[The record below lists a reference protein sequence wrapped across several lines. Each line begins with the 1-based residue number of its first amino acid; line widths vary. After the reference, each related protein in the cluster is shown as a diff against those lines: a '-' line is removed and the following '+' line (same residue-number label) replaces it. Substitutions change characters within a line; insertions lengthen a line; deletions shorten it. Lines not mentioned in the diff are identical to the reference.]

1 MITFKRHIK
10 LRSKKFQDIQISR
23 FFLEYDERNNC
34 ATTFVLI
41 DYIRCMRRFSLRSR
55 RRKSSATRSLG
66 VYHQKKNDRIEKLRE
81 AELFAGMEMA
91 VDFDLTRRNLIT
103 LRTGLRGSETR
114 NEASR
119 RSRDDNV
126 KVRYEF
132 HRRSFP
138 SEGFSICRYSEKD
151 RRRSSPF
158 A

>member
-1 MITFKRHIK
+1 MIFLEIWRKKQLCDYFRTYWLHSLHEISAAIS
-10 LRSKKFQDIQISR
+10 SKKFGD
-23 FFLEYDERNNC
+23 
-34 ATTFVLI
+34 TFSQ
-41 DYIRCMRRFSLRSR
+41 SLRPEEKRPHRGTSR
-55 RRKSSATRSLG
+55 SRAFRG
-66 VYHQKKNDRIEKLRE
+66 V
-81 AELFAGMEMA
+81 EMA

-103 LRTGLRGSETR
+103 LRTGLRGSKTR

-119 RSRDDNV
+119 RSWDDNV

-138 SEGFSICRYSEKD
+138 SKGFSICRYSEKD